1 MNSAAASI
9 PGAALTAADRRDLA
23 IAVDNLEHLP
33 FVARL
38 ADYAGQP
45 VNAITKLLPG
55 KVNFALRQV
64 IRVAIYKCLEVAIGS
79 LDSASTDRPTEWGPK
94 VMTGITGCVGG
105 FFGPLALPVELPL
118 TTTLM
123 LRSIADIAKAEGEDM
138 NGLEAKLACLE
149 VFALGGQSQSDKGDV
164 DYFAVRALLAKLTGE
179 VTAYVLDRGA
189 VNASSPII
197 ARLVGEIAGRFGLV
211 LSERVAAGAVPVIGA
226 VGGAAVNMIFMDYF
240 QRIARGHFIVRRLER
255 TYGTAVI
262 QDLYRRQLAAF
273 GKEPRRSSAPS
284 ASANG

>member
-1 MNSAAASI
+1 MKSAIASSL
-9 PGAALTAADRRDLA
+9 GTLTQADQRDLA
-23 IAVDNLEHLP
+23 AAVDNLEHLP
-33 FVARL
+33 LVARL

-45 VNAITKLLPG
+45 VNAVTRLLPERISFG
-55 KVNFALRQV
+55 LRQV
-64 IRVAIYKCLEVAIGS
+64 VRVAIFKCLEVALAS
-79 LDSASTDRPTEWGPK
+79 LDSAKVRPTEWGPK

-123 LRSIADIAKAEGEDM
+123 LRSIADIARAEGEDM
-138 NGLEAKLACLE
+138 SALTTKLACLE
-149 VFALGGQSQSDKGDV
+149 VFALGGQGPSDKADV

-189 VNASSPII
+189 INASTPVI

-226 VGGAAVNMIFMDYF
+226 VGGATVNMIFMDYF

-255 TYGTAVI
+255 TYGTVI
-262 QDLYRRQLAAF
+262 VQDLYRQQLAAS
-273 GKEPRRSSAPS
+273 GKRQRRSAP